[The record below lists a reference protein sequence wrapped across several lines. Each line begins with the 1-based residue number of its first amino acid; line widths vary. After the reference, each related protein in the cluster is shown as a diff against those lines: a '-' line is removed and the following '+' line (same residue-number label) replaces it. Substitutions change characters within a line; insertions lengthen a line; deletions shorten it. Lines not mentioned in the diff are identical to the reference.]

1 MVAVVGRVDDVRV
14 VQLAQIFQLL
24 VNLLINKGAI
34 VVKKNKRVRISLAEG
49 KLTPC

>member
-24 VNLLINKGAI
+24 VNLLINEERSLL
-34 VVKKNKRVRISLAEG
+34 KRINGFPWRKAN
-49 KLTPC
+49 

>member
-24 VNLLINKGAI
+24 VNLLINEERSLL
-34 VVKKNKRVRISLAEG
+34 KRINGSGFPWRKAN
-49 KLTPC
+49 